1 MDFERAERSFRELKS
16 QLDHGRLDAAEFRV
30 QVAKLMFQ
38 DEQGTFWMIDANNG
52 TWFCN
57 RGECWEPGDPH
68 AEPRTEVMP
77 QLAKERRRWRGLVVA
92 VPLIVLAAL
101 VGVIM
106 LQPGPFSLWRPPRP
120 TATTSTE
127 IQVTIASPA
136 DGSRVTLD
144 QEVAIESTLYAGS
157 GLQAT
162 DRVELQVDGQT
173 VETHAVGSKVQS
185 GGTSLP
191 LSQRWLPT
199 AAGQHELAVVV
210 VSAQGDTLGKA
221 DITLQVLAAP
231 DEPLAEL
238 TCKPDAVFLTDVT
251 IPSGM
256 AFRPGTQMDKVW
268 QVRNTG
274 TCAWGVGYALVRL
287 RGEALDA
294 PDLVPVPPTAAG
306 ESADLGVTLQAPL
319 EDGTYTNTWQ
329 LRSPEGV
336 PFGPLLSLGIEVKTR
351 AEEGRVPDVPTKLVA
366 TTAEDGQA
374 VRLTWQ
380 DESGNEDA
388 FRIYREDVEAS
399 IGLVPANVQL
409 FVDKMVSCGTTYR
422 YAVVAFNAV
431 GASPLSE
438 VVEISLLPCAAVGAP
453 PTLTLTVVPTQVVA
467 SGTLT
472 VTFRATDDVGV
483 AQVTIW
489 GEDTGNVL
497 LDQGRTFPCADLICS
512 GTWTITETAHIS
524 TTFIVSAIAR
534 DSSGQDSEPVRVQV
548 IVHPPD

>member
-1 MDFERAERSFRELKS
+1 
-16 QLDHGRLDAAEFRV
+16 
-30 QVAKLMFQ
+30 
-38 DEQGTFWMIDANNG
+38 
-52 TWFCN
+52 
-57 RGECWEPGDPH
+57 
-68 AEPRTEVMP
+68 MP

-173 VETHAVGSKVQS
+173 VETHAVGS
-185 GGTSLP
+185 GTQPGQLSLP
-191 LSQRWLPT
+191 LSQRWLP
-199 AAGQHELAVVV
+199 AATGEHELAVVV
-210 VSAQGDTLGKA
+210 LSAQGDTLGKA

-231 DEPLAEL
+231 DERSTEL
-238 TCKPDAVFLTDVT
+238 TCKPDALLLTDVT
-251 IPSGM
+251 IPAGM

-336 PFGPLLSLGIEVKTR
+336 PFGPLLSLGIEGQDPGRRGPGTR
-351 AEEGRVPDVPTKLVA
+351 CAYQTGSDDGRGWSSGPVDVAGRV
-366 TTAEDGQA
+366 GQ
-374 VRLTWQ
+374 
-380 DESGNEDA
+380 
-388 FRIYREDVEAS
+388 
-399 IGLVPANVQL
+399 
-409 FVDKMVSCGTTYR
+409 
-422 YAVVAFNAV
+422 
-431 GASPLSE
+431 
-438 VVEISLLPCAAVGAP
+438 
-453 PTLTLTVVPTQVVA
+453 
-467 SGTLT
+467 
-472 VTFRATDDVGV
+472 
-483 AQVTIW
+483 
-489 GEDTGNVL
+489 
-497 LDQGRTFPCADLICS
+497 
-512 GTWTITETAHIS
+512 
-524 TTFIVSAIAR
+524 
-534 DSSGQDSEPVRVQV
+534 
-548 IVHPPD
+548 